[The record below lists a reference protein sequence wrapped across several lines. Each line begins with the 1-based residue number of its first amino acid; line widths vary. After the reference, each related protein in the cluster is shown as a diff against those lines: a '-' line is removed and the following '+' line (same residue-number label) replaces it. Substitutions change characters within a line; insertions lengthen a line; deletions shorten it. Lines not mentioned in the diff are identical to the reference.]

1 MSTEVVKEAKLEE
14 EPRQCTKKE
23 KLGHAIG
30 VLGHDSMYTLWSTW
44 TTPFLT
50 DILKLPAGFLAFLF
64 GGARFFDAFTDISM
78 GIYWYSTLF
87 PAPAGMNRF
96 GLLCYDEWQACSPRL
111 RG

>member
-50 DILKLPAGFLAFLF
+50 DILKLPAGFLAFLLV
-64 GGARFFDAFTDISM
+64 GLDSLTPLPISLWVSLQTVLGVSGAGFARGFSAQV
-78 GIYWYSTLF
+78 
-87 PAPAGMNRF
+87 
-96 GLLCYDEWQACSPRL
+96 LLWGSV
-111 RG
+111 